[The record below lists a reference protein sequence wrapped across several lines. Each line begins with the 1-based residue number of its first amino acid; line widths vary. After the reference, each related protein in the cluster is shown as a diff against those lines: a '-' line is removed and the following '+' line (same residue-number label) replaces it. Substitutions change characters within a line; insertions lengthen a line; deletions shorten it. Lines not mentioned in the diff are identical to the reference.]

1 MNSCI
6 YIDGFALWVVVV
18 MFAVLLA
25 GFICFGNFWLAEA
38 RENDRLRSRVKQYS
52 AQLKEYE
59 QAEYK
64 DGFLAD
70 IISEGH
76 KTAKQKDGFL
86 GEIISLDVSA
96 PQFPKGGEHRG

>member
-6 YIDGFALWVVVV
+6 IIDGFALWVVMILFV
-18 MFAVLLA
+18 ALLA
-25 GFICFGNFWLAEA
+25 GFICFGNLWLAEA

-64 DGFLAD
+64 DSFLND
-70 IISEGH
+70 LLEH
-76 KTAKQKDGFL
+76 KTAKQKDGLL
-86 GEIISLDVSA
+86 GEIILLDVST
-96 PQFPKGGEHRG
+96 PKFPKGGERHG

>member
-6 YIDGFALWVVVV
+6 IIDGFALWAVVV

-52 AQLKEYE
+52 AQLEEYE
-59 QAEYK
+59 KAEYK
-64 DGFLAD
+64 HGFLED
-70 IISEGH
+70 IISDEC
-76 KTAKQKDGFL
+76 KTVKLKNGPM
-86 GEIISLDVSA
+86 GEIILLDVSA
-96 PQFPKGGEHRG
+96 PKFPKGGERHG

>member
-64 DGFLAD
+64 DSFLND
-70 IISEGH
+70 LLEH
-76 KTAKQKDGFL
+76 KTAKQKDGLL
-86 GEIISLDVSA
+86 GDIILLDISA
-96 PQFPKGGEHRG
+96 PKFPKDGDRRG

>member
-38 RENDRLRSRVKQYS
+38 RENDRLKRENERLRQSI
-52 AQLKEYE
+52 
-59 QAEYK
+59 EYK
-64 DGFLAD
+64 VDDSFKSGFETGLV
-70 IISEGH
+70 
-76 KTAKQKDGFL
+76 L
-86 GEIISLDVSA
+86 GGNGNV
-96 PQFPKGGEHRG
+96 